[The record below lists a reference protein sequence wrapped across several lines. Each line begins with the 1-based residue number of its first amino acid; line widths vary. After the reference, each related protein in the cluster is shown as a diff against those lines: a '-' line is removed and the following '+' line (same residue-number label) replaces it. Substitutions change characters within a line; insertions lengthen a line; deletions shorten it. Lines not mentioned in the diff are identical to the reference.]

1 MRQEVIP
8 HDYCDNRGMDAIDRG
23 ILDELRAD
31 ARIAYSELGRR
42 VGLSSNATADR
53 VRRLQRSGVIRGF
66 SVELDESA
74 DAPHRLTVF
83 IDARLRS
90 DVDPERFMS
99 RLQAMPMIVEAV
111 HVTGA
116 FDYLLR
122 AHVPDPRGLDGLI
135 RELRKT
141 AGVAETQTHIALRH
155 AVDRFTGVR

>member
-1 MRQEVIP
+1 M
-8 HDYCDNRGMDAIDRG
+8 DNIDRG

-31 ARIAYSELGRR
+31 SRIAYRELGRR
-42 VGLSSNATADR
+42 VGLSSNAAADR
-53 VRRLQRSGVIRGF
+53 VRRMQRSGVIRGF
-66 SVELDESA
+66 TVEVDETA
-74 DAPHRLTVF
+74 DTPHRLTVF

-90 DVDPERFMS
+90 DVDPEKFTA
-99 RLQAMPMIVEAV
+99 RLQAMPMIVEAI

-122 AHVPDPRGLDGLI
+122 AHVPDPKGLDGLI

-155 AVDRFTGVR
+155 AVDRFTPAR